1 MTSVQ
6 SRDHQPAEGPSG
18 FDYDA
23 GAANAMLFI
32 SAERLRQ
39 TVSMPDAIEAVRR
52 AYANVS
58 AGAVEQPT
66 RLVLER
72 GTALAMMAR
81 NRESGATVLK
91 ALTIRPDNRSAG
103 LPAIQALVILFD
115 GKTGTPR
122 ALIDGTSLTAL
133 RTGAASGVG
142 TALLAPP
149 DSHVLGMIGAGAQS
163 ADQIRAVCCVR
174 PITEVRIASRSAAKA
189 QQLATRLRTEW
200 PQVQFVPVEAIAD
213 AVSNADVVCTA
224 TPSTSPL
231 FDANLLKPTVH
242 LNAVG
247 AFTPDMCEL
256 PPELLRDARIVAIDE
271 YEAAMVEA
279 GDLLQ
284 AIDHGYLTPDRL
296 VEIGKLLANPP
307 AVGSGWTV
315 FKSVG
320 IAAQDLE
327 VAEVAA
333 NRASRSGDSSWN

>member
-1 MTSVQ
+1 
-6 SRDHQPAEGPSG
+6 
-18 FDYDA
+18 
-23 GAANAMLFI
+23 
-32 SAERLRQ
+32 
-39 TVSMPDAIEAVRR
+39 MPDAIEAVRR
-52 AYANVS
+52 AYTNVW
-58 AGAVEQPT
+58 AGTVEQPT

-81 NRESGATVLK
+81 NRASGATVLK
-91 ALTIRPDNRSAG
+91 ALTIRPDNPTAG

-142 TALLAPP
+142 TALLAPA

-174 PITEVRIASRSAAKA
+174 PITEVRIASRTAARA
-189 QQLATRLRTEW
+189 RQLTTRLRDEL
-200 PQVQFVPVEAIAD
+200 PKAQFVPVEAIAD
-213 AVSNADVVCTA
+213 AVRDADVICTA
-224 TPSTSPL
+224 TPSTAPL
-231 FDANLLKPTVH
+231 FEANLLKPNVH
-242 LNAVG
+242 VNAVG
-247 AFTPDMCEL
+247 AFTPEMCEL
-256 PPELLRDARIVAIDE
+256 PAELLRDARIVAIDE

-284 AIDHGYLTPDRL
+284 AIDHGFLTPDRMI
-296 VEIGKLLANPP
+296 EIGKLLANPP
-307 AVGSGWTV
+307 SLRTGWTV

-327 VAEVAA
+327 VAEAAA
-333 NRASRSGDSSWN
+333 NRAPQSDDTAWS

>member
-1 MTSVQ
+1 
-6 SRDHQPAEGPSG
+6 
-18 FDYDA
+18 
-23 GAANAMLFI
+23 MLFI

-39 TVSMPDAIEAVRR
+39 AVPMPDAIEAVRR
-52 AYANVS
+52 AYTKVS
-58 AGAVEQPT
+58 AGTVEQPT

-81 NRESGATVLK
+81 DRESGATVLK
-91 ALTIRPDNRSAG
+91 ALTIRPDNPAKG

-115 GKTGTPR
+115 GETGTPR

-142 TALLAPP
+142 TALLAPA

-174 PITEVRIASRSAAKA
+174 PITEVRIASRTAPRAR
-189 QQLATRLRTEW
+189 QLAVRLRDEL
-200 PQVQFVPVEAIAD
+200 PNVQFVSVEAIAD
-213 AVSNADVVCTA
+213 AVTDADVICTA
-224 TPSTSPL
+224 TPSSAPL
-231 FDANLLKPTVH
+231 FEAGLLKPTVH
-242 LNAVG
+242 VNAVG
-247 AFTPDMCEL
+247 AFTPQMCEL

-296 VEIGKLLANPP
+296 IEIGKLLTNPP
-307 AVGSGWTV
+307 SPQSGWTV

-327 VAEVAA
+327 VAVVAASRAPKSDEVAW
-333 NRASRSGDSSWN
+333 S